1 MLGLPQQAAVQAGL
15 NKTYLR
21 ENIYDW
27 YGQDDYRVTGSMT
40 LNFGLRWEYFA
51 PFTEKYNRLSNLD
64 HNADFTQVAAV
75 LPGQTGPYSGAF
87 PRSLVNRDLTM
98 YSPRFGFAYRPP
110 QKYAVFKQMVVRGGY
125 GLNFNTGQFGRFA
138 QLLAFQPP
146 FAVTQ
151 TNIVGSQGCTATNLT
166 LANGFG
172 CSTAATQNN
181 YSVNKDYRLGHV
193 ADL

>member
-1 MLGLPQQAAVQAGL
+1 MGRGLRTFLLGLPQQAAVQAGL

-27 YGQDDYRVTGSMT
+27 YGQDDYRVTGSVT
-40 LNFGLRWEYFA
+40 LNYGLRWEYFA

-125 GLNFNTGQFGRFA
+125 GLNFNTGQFGTVC
-138 QLLAFQPP
+138 
-146 FAVTQ
+146 AVAG
-151 TNIVGSQGCTATNLT
+151 VS
-166 LANGFG
+166 
-172 CSTAATQNN
+172 AA
-181 YSVNKDYRLGHV
+181 VCGDADEYRGAAGVYGDEPDAGEWVWVLDGGD
-193 ADL
+193 AE